1 MEDCIFCK
9 IIKKEI
15 PSKIVLENENIIAF
29 EDLNPVAPIHILIVP
44 KKHISNVMELTL
56 NDEKYLT
63 AVYEAAKEIAIQK
76 GIDKTGFRLLTNN
89 GDDAGQTIKHL
100 HFHLLAGRKMDIMG

>member
-9 IIKKEI
+9 IINKEI
-15 PSKIVLENENIIAF
+15 PSKIVLENEEVIAF

-44 KKHISNVMELTL
+44 KKHISNMMELTVED
-56 NDEKYLT
+56 NKYLN
-63 AVYEAAKEIAIQK
+63 AVYKAAQEIAMQK

-100 HFHLLAGRKMDIMG
+100 HFHILGGRKMDIMG